1 MERNFSIKDL
11 ETLSGVKAHTIRIW
25 EKRYNLLNP
34 TRTETNIRMYDNDQ
48 LRKLIVITNL
58 IENGFKISNL
68 AKKPDE
74 ELHKLLDEIAAQEKN
89 VRKSS
94 DYYFEGLIDSMLQI
108 NEEKFEKIFS
118 TCVLRYGLID
128 TFSEILYPF
137 LERVGLMWCTDKILP
152 AQEHFI
158 TQLIKRKLHVAID
171 GFSSASQADQ
181 QWLLYLPQGEYHN
194 IGLLVAHFLLR
205 SRGHNCVYLGSSVP
219 YENIK
224 PTKDLTSSNNILTFI
239 VKYWNS
245 GQVAEYLDN
254 LENDFEDCNIY
265 VALGEGMIN
274 EEDYPNI
281 HFMHN
286 IPEFK
291 EYLDK
296 EN

>member
-108 NEEKFEKIFS
+108 NEEKFEK
-118 TCVLRYGLID
+118 Y
-128 TFSEILYPF
+128 F
-137 LERVGLMWCTDKILP
+137 LPV
-152 AQEHFI
+152 F
-158 TQLIKRKLHVAID
+158 
-171 GFSSASQADQ
+171 
-181 QWLLYLPQGEYHN
+181 
-194 IGLLVAHFLLR
+194 
-205 SRGHNCVYLGSSVP
+205 
-219 YENIK
+219 
-224 PTKDLTSSNNILTFI
+224 
-239 VKYWNS
+239 
-245 GQVAEYLDN
+245 
-254 LENDFEDCNIY
+254 
-265 VALGEGMIN
+265 
-274 EEDYPNI
+274 
-281 HFMHN
+281 
-286 IPEFK
+286 
-291 EYLDK
+291 
-296 EN
+296 